1 MLELCLAAPGH
12 VDSVSTDQVPK
23 MTTAIAQP
31 TSRKKPGFHLLR
43 RLKPHPR
50 LRWIPVLICGSL
62 LYAAVL
68 AALLGTQD
76 ILYVPSLLLVG
87 AAVVP
92 ITFLTFVGGLP
103 QRGDLS
109 FAQIAGAAVLG
120 GVIGTV
126 VAGSL
131 EFETARTLGSLPN
144 LGIGL
149 IEESAKLAIPATLL
163 LWRKPRPLEGLV
175 LGVAVGSG
183 FAALETMGYAFAAL
197 VASNGQLDSV
207 TRLLLV
213 RSVTEPGGH
222 AAWTG
227 LAGAAL
233 FAIHGSRRRWL
244 GWLRFVAVFAG
255 VVALHATWDSLAT
268 DKGYLFV
275 GGASFTLLM
284 ATTWY
289 LYRHGSAGKHPSRF
303 ANWRRSRRG
312 LPEQVPPVGVPAE
325 LLIPR

>member
-1 MLELCLAAPGH
+1 
-12 VDSVSTDQVPK
+12 
-23 MTTAIAQP
+23 MTTAMAQP
-31 TSRKKPGFHLLR
+31 ARRKMPGRHLFR
-43 RLKPHPR
+43 HLKPHPR

-62 LYAAVL
+62 LFAAVL

-92 ITFLTFVGGLP
+92 ITFITFVGGLP
-103 QRGDLS
+103 RRGDLS
-109 FAQIAGAAVLG
+109 FSQIATAAVLG

-131 EFETARTLGSLPN
+131 EFETVRTLGSLPT

-149 IEESAKLAIPATLL
+149 IEESAKLAIPAILL
-163 LWRKPRPLEGLV
+163 LWRKPRPLDGLV

-197 VASNGQLDSV
+197 IASGGQLDSV

-227 LAGAAL
+227 LACAAL
-233 FAIHGSRRRWL
+233 FAIRGSRRHWL
-244 GWLRFVAVFAG
+244 GWLRFLLVFAG

-268 DKGYLFV
+268 DKGYLAV
-275 GGASFTLLM
+275 GGASFSLLM

-289 LYRHGSAGKHPSRF
+289 LYRHGSADNHPSRF
-303 ANWRRSRRG
+303 ANWRRARRG
-312 LPEQVPPVGVPAE
+312 LPEKVSPMEVPAE

>member
-1 MLELCLAAPGH
+1 M
-12 VDSVSTDQVPK
+12 S
-23 MTTAIAQP
+23 TAIAQP
-31 TSRKKPGFHLLR
+31 ASRKMPGRHLFR
-43 RLKPHPR
+43 HLKPHPR

-62 LYAAVL
+62 LFAAVL

-92 ITFLTFVGGLP
+92 ITFITFVGGLP
-103 QRGDLS
+103 RRGDLS
-109 FAQIAGAAVLG
+109 FAQIAAAAVLG

-131 EFETARTLGSLPN
+131 EFETVRTLGSLPT

-149 IEESAKLAIPATLL
+149 IEESAKLAIPAILL
-163 LWRKPRPLEGLV
+163 LWRKPRPLDGLV

-197 VASNGQLDSV
+197 IASGGQLDSV

-227 LAGAAL
+227 LACAAL
-233 FAIHGSRRRWL
+233 FAIRGSRRLWL
-244 GWLRFVAVFAG
+244 GWLRFLLVFAG

-268 DKGYLFV
+268 DKGYLAV
-275 GGASFTLLM
+275 GGASFSLLM

-289 LYRHGSAGKHPSRF
+289 LYRHGSADKHTSRF
-303 ANWRRSRRG
+303 ANWRQTRRG
-312 LPEQVPPVGVPAE
+312 LPEQVSPVEVPAE

>member
-1 MLELCLAAPGH
+1 
-12 VDSVSTDQVPK
+12 

-31 TSRKKPGFHLLR
+31 AGRKMPSLRLLR

-62 LYAAVL
+62 LFAAVL

-92 ITFLTFVGGLP
+92 VTFITFVGGLP
-103 QRGDLS
+103 RRGDLS
-109 FAQIAGAAVLG
+109 FAQISTAAALG
-120 GVIGTV
+120 GLIGTV

-131 EFETARTLGSLPN
+131 EFETVRTLGSLPT
-144 LGIGL
+144 LMVGL

-163 LWRKPRPLEGLV
+163 LWRRPRPLDGLV

-197 VASNGQLDSV
+197 VASGGQLDPV

-227 LAGAAL
+227 LACAAL
-233 FAIHGSRRRWL
+233 FAIRGSRKRWF
-244 GWLRFVAVFAG
+244 GWLRFLSVFAG

-268 DKGYLFV
+268 EKGYLVV
-275 GGASFTLLM
+275 GGASFILLM

-289 LYRHGSAGKHPSRF
+289 LYRHGSAVNHTSRF
-303 ANWRRSRRG
+303 ATWRRGRRG
-312 LPEQVPPVGVPAE
+312 LPEQVSPVGVPAE

>member
-1 MLELCLAAPGH
+1 MTISIAARTTH
-12 VDSVSTDQVPK
+12 K
-23 MTTAIAQP
+23 MAGL
-31 TSRKKPGFHLLR
+31 RLR

-62 LYAAVL
+62 LFAAVL

-92 ITFLTFVGGLP
+92 ITFLTFVAGLP
-103 QRGDLS
+103 RRGELS
-109 FAQIAGAAVLG
+109 FAQIATAAALG

-131 EFETARTLGSLPN
+131 EFETVRTLGSLPT

-149 IEESAKLAIPATLL
+149 IEESAKLAIPATML
-163 LWRKPRPLEGLV
+163 LWRKQRPLDGLV

-197 VASNGQLDSV
+197 VGSGGQLDSV

-227 LAGAAL
+227 LASAAL
-233 FAIHGSRRRWL
+233 FAIGASRKRWL
-244 GWLRFVAVFAG
+244 GWLRFLMVFAG
-255 VVALHATWDSLAT
+255 VIALHATWDSLAT
-268 DKGYLFV
+268 DKGYLVV
-275 GGASFTLLM
+275 GGASFGLLM
-284 ATTWY
+284 ATTWR
-289 LYRHGSAGKHPSRF
+289 LYRHDSPGRRSSRF
-303 ANWRRSRRG
+303 ASWRRGRS
-312 LPEQVPPVGVPAE
+312 LAEQVSPVELVEHGAE
-325 LLIPR
+325 PLIPR

>member
-1 MLELCLAAPGH
+1 MTTTVAARTTHKLAA
-12 VDSVSTDQVPK
+12 
-23 MTTAIAQP
+23 
-31 TSRKKPGFHLLR
+31 LR
-43 RLKPHPR
+43 VHQFKPHPR

-62 LYAAVL
+62 LFAAVL

-103 QRGDLS
+103 RRGELS
-109 FAQIAGAAVLG
+109 FAQIAVAAALG

-131 EFETARTLGSLPN
+131 EFETVRTLGSPPT

-163 LWRKPRPLEGLV
+163 LWRKQRPLDGLV

-197 VASNGQLDSV
+197 VASGGQLDSV

-227 LAGAAL
+227 LASAAL
-233 FAIHGSRRRWL
+233 FAIRGSRRRWL
-244 GWLRFVAVFAG
+244 GWLRFLLMFAG

-268 DKGYLFV
+268 DKGYLVV
-275 GGASFTLLM
+275 GGASFSLLM
-284 ATTWY
+284 ATTWR
-289 LYRHGSAGKHPSRF
+289 LYRHDSPDRHASRF
-303 ANWRRSRRG
+303 ANWRRGRRS
-312 LPEQVPPVGVPAE
+312 LHEQVPPVEVLEVGAQP
-325 LLIPR
+325 LMPS

>member
-1 MLELCLAAPGH
+1 
-12 VDSVSTDQVPK
+12 

-31 TSRKKPGFHLLR
+31 AGRKMPGLRLLR
-43 RLKPHPR
+43 RFKPHPR

-62 LYAAVL
+62 LFGAVL

-92 ITFLTFVGGLP
+92 ITFITFVGGLP
-103 QRGDLS
+103 RRGDLS
-109 FAQIAGAAVLG
+109 FAQIAVAAVLG

-131 EFETARTLGSLPN
+131 EFETVRTLGSLPT

-163 LWRKPRPLEGLV
+163 LWRRPRPLDGLV

-197 VASNGQLDSV
+197 VASGGQLDSV

-227 LAGAAL
+227 LACAAL
-233 FAIHGSRRRWL
+233 FAIRGSRKRWF
-244 GWLRFVAVFAG
+244 GWLRFLLVFAG

-268 DKGYLFV
+268 DKGYLVV
-275 GGASFTLLM
+275 GGASFSLLM

-289 LYRHGSAGKHPSRF
+289 LYRHGSAVIRPSRF
-303 ANWRRSRRG
+303 ANWRRGHRG
-312 LPEQVPPVGVPAE
+312 VPEQVSPVGVPAD

>member
-1 MLELCLAAPGH
+1 LT
-12 VDSVSTDQVPK
+12 V
-23 MTTAIAQP
+23 AIAER
-31 TSRKKPGFHLLR
+31 TTRKTPGLR
-43 RLKPHPR
+43 SRLKLHPG

-62 LYAAVL
+62 LFAAVL

-92 ITFLTFVGGLP
+92 VTFITFVGGLP
-103 QRGDLS
+103 RRGDLS
-109 FAQIAGAAVLG
+109 FAQIATAAVLG

-131 EFETARTLGSLPN
+131 EFETVRTLGSLPT

-163 LWRKPRPLEGLV
+163 LWRKPRPLDGLV

-183 FAALETMGYAFAAL
+183 FAALETMGYAFASL
-197 VASNGQLDSV
+197 VVSGGQVDSV

-227 LAGAAL
+227 LAAAAL
-233 FAIHGSRRRWL
+233 FAIRGSRRRWL
-244 GWLRFVAVFAG
+244 GWLRFLAVFAG
-255 VVALHATWDSLAT
+255 VVALHATWDNLAT
-268 DKGYLFV
+268 DKGYLVV
-275 GGASFTLLM
+275 GGASFSLLM
-284 ATTWY
+284 ATTWH
-289 LYRHGSAGKHPSRF
+289 LYNHNSADRLPSRF
-303 ANWRRSRRG
+303 ANWRRGRRG
-312 LPEQVPPVGVPAE
+312 LPERVSPVEVPDVGAE
-325 LLIPR
+325 PLLPR

>member
-1 MLELCLAAPGH
+1 MTISVAAQTTTH
-12 VDSVSTDQVPK
+12 K
-23 MTTAIAQP
+23 MA
-31 TSRKKPGFHLLR
+31 GLR
-43 RLKPHPR
+43 LRHLKPHPR

-62 LYAAVL
+62 LFAAVL

-92 ITFLTFVGGLP
+92 VTFLTFVGGLP
-103 QRGDLS
+103 QRGELS
-109 FAQIAGAAVLG
+109 FARIAVAAALG

-126 VAGSL
+126 VAGSV
-131 EFETARTLGSLPN
+131 EFETVRTLGSLPT

-149 IEESAKLAIPATLL
+149 IEESAKLAIPATML
-163 LWRKPRPLEGLV
+163 LWRKQRPLDGLV

-197 VASNGQLDSV
+197 VASGGQLDSA

-227 LAGAAL
+227 LASAAL
-233 FAIHGSRRRWL
+233 FAIRGSRRRWL
-244 GWLRFVAVFAG
+244 GWLRFLLVFAG

-268 DKGYLFV
+268 ENGYVAV
-275 GGASFTLLM
+275 GGASFILLM
-284 ATTWY
+284 ATTWH
-289 LYRHGSAGKHPSRF
+289 LYHHDSPDRRPSRF
-303 ANWRRSRRG
+303 VSWRNGRRDR
-312 LPEQVPPVGVPAE
+312 PEQVPAVDVRDFGAE
-325 LLIPR
+325 PLIPR